1 MREKIAE
8 IVRAECGGTLS
19 ENEELIRSKK
29 MKSVQLFAIVCA
41 LEEEFSVRFEPDEIG
56 NMENFS
62 TIDAMERL
70 VTRKCA
76 HDIRADKS

>member
-8 IVRAECGGTLS
+8 IVQAECGRALS
-19 ENEELIRSKK
+19 ADEELVRSKK

-56 NMENFS
+56 DMENFS
-62 TIDAMERL
+62 TIEAMERL
-70 VTRKCA
+70 VARKCA
-76 HDIRADKS
+76 QDIRADKS

>member
-19 ENEELIRSKK
+19 EDEELIRSKK
-29 MKSVQLFAIVCA
+29 MKSAQLFAVICG
-41 LEEEFSVRFEPDEIG
+41 LEEEFGIRFEPDEIG
-56 NMENFS
+56 DLENFS

-70 VTRKCA
+70 VARKCA
-76 HDIRADKS
+76 QNVRTDNS

>member
-8 IVRAECGGTLS
+8 IVQAECGRALS
-19 ENEELIRSKK
+19 ADEELIRSKK

-56 NMENFS
+56 DLENFS

-70 VTRKCA
+70 VAGK
-76 HDIRADKS
+76 RAQNLRTDNS